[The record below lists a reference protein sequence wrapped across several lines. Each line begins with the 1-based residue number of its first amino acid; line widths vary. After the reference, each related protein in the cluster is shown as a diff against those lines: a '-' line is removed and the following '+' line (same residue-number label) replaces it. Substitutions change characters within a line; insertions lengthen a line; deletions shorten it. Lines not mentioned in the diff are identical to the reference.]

1 MPGLIATVL
10 MSALLGLLIG
20 SFLNVVIGRVPA
32 GESVVQ
38 PPSHCPACGT
48 TLRAVDN
55 IPVVSWLVLRA
66 RCRTCGVPISAQYP
80 AVEAG
85 TAVLFA
91 LVAWRVGAHADLPAL
106 LIAAA
111 GFVAL
116 SVIDLHTKRLP
127 DRVVFPTLA
136 MTAVALVAAAVV
148 DDRWADLSRAG
159 IGALAG
165 FVVFLLIHLAQP
177 RGLGFGDVKLALLC
191 GLVLGWSGLAD
202 VVLGLYGGFLLGAVV
217 GLAVMA
223 VRKGG
228 RKTAIPFGPF
238 MALGTMLQLLLG
250 GPLADALRDRF

>member
-1 MPGLIATVL
+1 MTTGVVL

-38 PPSHCPACGT
+38 PASHCPKCGT
-48 TLRAVDN
+48 TLRAIDN
-55 IPVVSWLVLRA
+55 IPVVSWFVLRA
-66 RCRTCGVPISAQYP
+66 RCRTCGVRISAQYP

-85 TAVLFA
+85 TSVLFA

-106 LIAAA
+106 LVAAA
-111 GFVAL
+111 GFMAL

-136 MTAVALVAAAVV
+136 MTAVGLVVAAVV
-148 DDRWADLSRAG
+148 DDRMADLSRAG

-165 FVVFLLIHLAQP
+165 FAVFLVIHLVQP
-177 RGLGFGDVKLALLC
+177 RGMGFGDVKFALLC
-191 GLVLGWSGLAD
+191 GLVLGWFGLAD
-202 VVLGLYGGFLLGAVV
+202 VVLGLYGGFILGAVV
-217 GLAVMA
+217 GLIVMA

-238 MALGTMLQLLLG
+238 MAVGTMLQVLLG